1 MVRLFIILLHGE
13 FYTVIIKQIKE
24 KFAKGYLGSQVS
36 ISVNSMITLHS
47 TAFKIYKTLTDK
59 KTLSILHC
67 LNV

>member
-1 MVRLFIILLHGE
+1 MAYQELPIFLKRM
-13 FYTVIIKQIKE
+13 IIKQIKE

-36 ISVNSMITLHS
+36 IGVNSMITLHS

-59 KTLSILHC
+59 KTLLSIHC

>member
-1 MVRLFIILLHGE
+1 M
-13 FYTVIIKQIKE
+13 IIKQIKE
-24 KFAKGYLGSQVS
+24 KFVKGHLGSQVS